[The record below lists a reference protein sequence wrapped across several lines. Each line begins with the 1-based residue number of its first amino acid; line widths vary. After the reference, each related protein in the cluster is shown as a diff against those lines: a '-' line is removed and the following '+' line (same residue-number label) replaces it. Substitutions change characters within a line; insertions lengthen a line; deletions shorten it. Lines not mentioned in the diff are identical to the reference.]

1 MSNSENGNF
10 FSESFPFWNELSSDE
25 KKLIDNNTELKLY
38 KAGTTIHDST
48 ECTGVLLIKKGE
60 LRVYILSPEGRE
72 VTLYRLGEK
81 ETCLLTASCIL
92 KNITFSIMVDAE
104 TDSKVFLISSAA
116 FKELK
121 NKNIQVESFTNDI
134 MNCHFSETMWAM
146 EQILFTSFDKRLAFF
161 LLEQSKEKESE
172 ILNFTHEY
180 IAKNLGSAREV
191 VSRMLKYFQT
201 EGIVSLS
208 RGSIIIKNKKKLEA
222 LK

>member
-1 MSNSENGNF
+1 M
-10 FSESFPFWNELSSDE
+10 
-25 KKLIDNNTELKLY
+25 
-38 KAGTTIHDST
+38 
-48 ECTGVLLIKKGE
+48 IKKGE
-60 LRVYILSPEGRE
+60 LRIYILSPEGRE

-81 ETCLLTASCIL
+81 DTCLLTAACIL

-104 TDSKVFLISSAA
+104 VDSEVFLISSAA

-134 MNCHFSETMWAM
+134 INCHFSETMWAM
-146 EQILFTSFDKRLAFF
+146 EKILFTSFDKRLAFF
-161 LLEQSKEKESE
+161 LLEQSREKGSE
-172 ILNFTHEY
+172 VLNFTHEY

-191 VSRMLKYFQT
+191 VSRMLKYFQN

-208 RGSIIIKNKKKLEA
+208 RGSIIIKDKKKLEA

>member
-1 MSNSENGNF
+1 MINSEDEKF
-10 FSESFPFWNELSSDE
+10 VSESFPFWNELSFDE
-25 KKLIDNNTELKLY
+25 KKLINNNSELKLY
-38 KAGTTIHDST
+38 KAGATIHDST

-72 VTLYRLGEK
+72 VTLYRLKEK
-81 ETCLLTASCIL
+81 EICLLTASCIL
-92 KNITFSIMVDAE
+92 KNITFSIMVEAE
-104 TDSKVFLISSAA
+104 TDSEVFLISSSA

-121 NKNIQVESFTNDI
+121 NKNIRVESFTNDI
-134 MNCHFSETMWAM
+134 INCHFSETMWAM

-161 LLEQSKEKESE
+161 LLEQSKEKGSD
-172 ILNFTHEY
+172 ILNVTHEY

-208 RGSIIIKNKKKLEA
+208 RGSIIIKDRKKLES

>member
-1 MSNSENGNF
+1 MINSENENF

-25 KKLIDNNTELKLY
+25 KRLIKNNTKLKLY
-38 KAGTTIHDST
+38 KAGSIIHDST

-72 VTLYRLGEK
+72 VTLYRLSEK

-104 TDSKVFLISSAA
+104 VDSEVFLISSSA

-121 NKNIQVESFTNDI
+121 NKNIKVESFINDI

-146 EQILFTSFDKRLAFF
+146 EQILFTSFDQRLAFF
-161 LLEQSKEKESE
+161 LLEQSREKESD

-191 VSRMLKYFQT
+191 VSRMLKYFQK

-208 RGSIIIKNKKKLEA
+208 RGSIIIKDKSKLEK

>member
-1 MSNSENGNF
+1 MINSENERI

-25 KKLIDNNTELKLY
+25 KKLINSNTELKLY

-72 VTLYRLGEK
+72 VTLYRLGKK

-104 TDSKVFLISSAA
+104 VDSEVFLISSAA

-121 NKNIQVESFTNDI
+121 SKNIQVESFTNDI
-134 MNCHFSETMWAM
+134 INCHFSETMWAM

-161 LLEQSKEKESE
+161 LSEQSKEKGSE

-191 VSRMLKYFQT
+191 VSRMLKYFQA

-208 RGSIIIKNKKKLEA
+208 RGSIIIKNKEKLEA

>member
-1 MSNSENGNF
+1 MINSENERI

-25 KKLIDNNTELKLY
+25 KKLINSNTELKLY

-81 ETCLLTASCIL
+81 DTCLLTASCIL

-104 TDSKVFLISSAA
+104 IDSEVFLISSAA

-134 MNCHFSETMWAM
+134 INCHFSETMWAM

-161 LLEQSKEKESE
+161 LLEQSREKGSE
-172 ILNFTHEY
+172 VLNFTHEY

-191 VSRMLKYFQT
+191 VSRMLKYFQN

-208 RGSIIIKNKKKLEA
+208 RGSIIIKDKKKLEA